1 MVILFFVEL
10 KMEKMI
16 MAMIVMINDDKVDVD
31 GDLSQPT
38 TLR

>member
-16 MAMIVMINDDKVDVD
+16 MAMIVMINDDEVDVD